1 MLRSV
6 DTVIRADRL
15 SREVK
20 GKPIVDDISFEVPRG
35 ELLAIVGPSGS
46 GKSSLLRLLNRLD
59 EPTAGTVYLDGRD
72 YRELTPRDLRRR
84 VGTVMQR
91 PYLFPGT
98 VAANVRFG
106 PEQRGETLDDNS
118 VEALLARVELCGFAT
133 RTVDKLSGGEAQRVS
148 IARTLANRPEVLLMD
163 EPTSALDEA
172 LARHVEQVI
181 TSVIRDGRLTCL
193 FVTHNRD
200 QARRIAGRVLVL
212 EHGRVTGVGAAK
224 EMIGA

>member
-1 MLRSV
+1 ML
-6 DTVIRADRL
+6 TVRGVQVSYGARDVLRGL
-15 SREVK
+15 
-20 GKPIVDDISFEVPRG
+20 DLDAPRG

-59 EPTAGTVYLDGRD
+59 EPTAGTLYLDGQD
-72 YRELTPRDLRRR
+72 YRELHPRDLRRR

-98 VAANVRFG
+98 VASNVRFG
-106 PEQRGETLDDNS
+106 PEQRGQILDDHA
-118 VEALLARVELCGFAT
+118 VETLLARVGLGGFGT
-133 RTVDKLSGGEAQRVS
+133 RTVEKLSGGEAQRVS

-163 EPTSALDEA
+163 EPTSAMDEA
-172 LARHVEQVI
+172 LARHVEEVI
-181 TSVIRDGRLTCL
+181 TGVIRDGHLTCL

-200 QARRIAGRVLVL
+200 QARRIADRVLVL
-212 EHGRVTGVGAAK
+212 EHGRVKGVGAAK